1 VTSNDPVT
9 GSGKSRKIVNSQAK
23 IYREGLMSGSVQ
35 VITDKE
41 FQTEVLESE
50 KPVLVYFWA
59 SWCGPCRLVS
69 PSIDAIAKM
78 YGDRLKVV
86 KMEVDPNQE
95 TVKEYK
101 VEGVPALRMFKQNEL
116 VLEHE
121 GAITKDKIVQL
132 LEPQL

>member
-1 VTSNDPVT
+1 
-9 GSGKSRKIVNSQAK
+9 
-23 IYREGLMSGSVQ
+23 MSGSVQ

-41 FQTEVLESE
+41 FPTEVLESE

-59 SWCGPCRLVS
+59 GWCGPCRLVS
-69 PSIDAIAKM
+69 PSIDKIAKT
-78 YGDRLKVV
+78 YSDRLKVV

-95 TVKEYK
+95 TVNKYK
-101 VEGVPALRMFKQNEL
+101 VEGVPALRMFKQSEL

-132 LEPQL
+132 LEPQLQTSSGSD